1 MKILRGQMA
10 SFRPRRYGLWYVPI
24 LVGLSLIGWLMITT
38 VYYIQPH
45 EEFSGEEAGGNIA
58 KNRQIFNEIATGELV
73 LPSSNYNLET
83 KENIKSYCR

>member
-10 SFRPRRYGLWYVPI
+10 SFRPRRYGLWYVPT

-45 EEFSGEEAGGNIA
+45 EEFGGEEEVGGGRS
-58 KNRQIFNEIATGELV
+58 NRQIFNEIATGELM
-73 LPSSNYNLET
+73 LSTNNLET